1 MVRKS
6 VGKTMK
12 IEVEVETKEEFLEAL
27 GTSADII
34 MLDNM
39 NNELMKELVEINNH
53 SKKIEASGNMELKE
67 LEVLLFWVLIIFL
80 LVR

>member
-1 MVRKS
+1 
-6 VGKTMK
+6 MK

-53 SKKIEASGNMELKE
+53 SKKSKQVVIWN
-67 LEVLLFWVLIIFL
+67 
-80 LVR
+80 

>member
-53 SKKIEASGNMELKE
+53 SKKSKQVVIWN
-67 LEVLLFWVLIIFL
+67 
-80 LVR
+80 